1 MYAGEKVPVLTQY
14 LMHMFFVCCVFG
26 FIIPV
31 QKLTSPSWLHL
42 MFFGNV
48 VPLYHGF
55 QTPRLQPRFGSENS
69 QAVKLSFF
77 TKLIVFWKDL
87 N

>member
-14 LMHMFFVCCVFG
+14 LIHMFFVCCVIG
-26 FIIPV
+26 FIIPA
-31 QKLTSPSWLHL
+31 QNLTSPSWLRRT
-42 MFFGNV
+42 FFDN

-55 QTPRLQPRFGSENS
+55 QTPRLQLKFGSQNS
-69 QAVKLSFF
+69 QALKLSLF